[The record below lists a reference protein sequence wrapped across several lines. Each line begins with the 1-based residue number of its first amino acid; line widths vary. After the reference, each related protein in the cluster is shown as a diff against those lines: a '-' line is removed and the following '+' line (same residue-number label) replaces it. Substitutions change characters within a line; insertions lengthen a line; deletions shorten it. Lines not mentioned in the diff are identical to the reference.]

1 MQNFNVDIS
10 TSHIPQ
16 ALYVKQGDSL
26 SRFFALT
33 IADNG
38 SPWEPPENA
47 AYTIRFSTSAG
58 TGWYDTIQLV
68 GGTTRPAVSAAGN
81 VLTCEVAEQATLGN
95 GQMCVMVNDATG
107 YQLGTWNLNII
118 AEVVPGANSQ
128 EAESYYG
135 VLAGQIAKAL
145 AAEQGA
151 TEQANLAKQYAD
163 SIDPSQ
169 FATQAELA
177 AKTTGHIIQNP
188 DGAAMTQRAALQFVG
203 FNVADDPSGKTV
215 VSPKTAGGTQ
225 NVAGYVGE
233 ISLFADNQLRENHVW
248 ADGSTIDPA
257 QWPDL
262 AAYAATAGWETDSG
276 TGRYKM
282 PNLQGCF
289 LLPSSAEYAVNT
301 TGGEKEHTLTVDEM
315 PAHAHVYQNP
325 LLAFTSTPP
334 SGQSTLHLAGTSS
347 GAGWMGT
354 DAIGKQATAST
365 GNGQPHNNMPPYYVV
380 TAQIRAKVDIIEATA
395 VEVNGNTL
403 GGFEDGQVL
412 AQQGG
417 KIVGQPGAIKTFVG
431 VSNLGLTSGSAT
443 TAQVFDA
450 MPKNSMAY
458 LNSTNVADP
467 PDLYGLIIVHKIS
480 SYRGQATFY
489 QAGNSTV
496 AKTQQMYIKQDG
508 GGLSGVWAATS
519 TVLSTSIVTIKSSG
533 KVEPDGFVEASVSFS
548 AVPGASAYIAIPQTC
563 NFGAIDA
570 LAVSGTKVTATLVNL
585 SAASHTMMATAL
597 IVALG

>member
-16 ALYVKQGDSL
+16 VLYVKQGDSL

-95 GQMCVMVNDATG
+95 GQLCVMVNDATG
-107 YQLGTWNLNII
+107 YQLCTWNLNII
-118 AEVVPGANSQ
+118 TEVVPGANSQ

-169 FATQAELA
+169 FATQAQLA

-188 DGAAMTQRAALQFVG
+188 DGTAMTQRAALQFVG
-203 FNVADDPSGKTV
+203 FQVNDDPSGKTV
-215 VSPKTAGGTQ
+215 VSPKTSGDTK

-248 ADGSTIDPA
+248 ADGSTINPA
-257 QWPDL
+257 TWPDL

-276 TGRYKM
+276 TGWYKT

-289 LLPSSAEYAVNT
+289 LLPSSSEHAVNT

-315 PAHAHVYQNP
+315 PAHTHAFQSP

-334 SGQSTLHLAGTSS
+334 SGQSTVQLEGTSS
-347 GAGWMGT
+347 NAGWMGT
-354 DAIGKQATAST
+354 DAIGKPATAST
-365 GNGQPHNNMPPYYVV
+365 GGGKPHNNMPPYYVV

-417 KIVGQPGAIKTFVG
+417 KIVGREITAASLGAVQP
-431 VSNLGLTSGSAT
+431 
-443 TAQVFDA
+443 
-450 MPKNSMAY
+450 
-458 LNSTNVADP
+458 
-467 PDLYGLIIVHKIS
+467 
-480 SYRGQATFY
+480 Y
-489 QAGNSTV
+489 QAGDSFTLSSFAFNGFLTGANKSIRFCIPLCKPVSASAASIT
-496 AKTQQMYIKQDG
+496 G
-508 GGLSGVWAATS
+508 GGRIRQNGEYLFGTGSVDANFS
-519 TVLSTSIVTIKSSG
+519 TLDS
-533 KVEPDGFVEASVSFS
+533 
-548 AVPGASAYIAIPQTC
+548 
-563 NFGAIDA
+563 
-570 LAVSGTKVTATLVNL
+570 VTATIQEGFL
-585 SAASHTMMATAL
+585 SITMTKNSGFGGTNNDT
-597 IVALG
+597 ISFSGTVTITFG

>member
-16 ALYVKQGDSL
+16 AIYVKQGDSL

-95 GQMCVMVNDATG
+95 GQLCVMVNDATG

-135 VLAGQIAKAL
+135 VLAGQIAQAL

-169 FATQAELA
+169 FATQAELDA
-177 AKTTGHIIQNP
+177 TRAQLASKTTGHVIQDSTGESMP
-188 DGAAMTQRAALQFVG
+188 QRANLRFSGALSV
-203 FNVADDPSGKTV
+203 VDSPSDNTTY
-215 VSPKTAGGTQ
+215 VSPISSGTQ

-248 ADGSTIDPA
+248 ADGSTINPA
-257 QWPDL
+257 TWPDL

-276 TGRYKM
+276 TGWYKT

-289 LLPSSAEYAVNT
+289 LLPSSAEHAVNT
-301 TGGEKEHTLTVDEM
+301 TGGEKEHTLTVQEM
-315 PAHAHVYQNP
+315 PAHTHT
-325 LLAFTSTPP
+325 TSIAYRTMYMSNDEGVARK
-334 SGQSTLHLAGTSS
+334 SGDLITEGGS
-347 GAGWMGT
+347 GEKSYT
-354 DAIGKQATAST
+354 TAST
-365 GNGQPHNNMPPYYVV
+365 GGGQPHNNMPPYYVV

-417 KIVGQPGAIKTFVG
+417 KIVGKEITAASLGAVQP
-431 VSNLGLTSGSAT
+431 
-443 TAQVFDA
+443 
-450 MPKNSMAY
+450 
-458 LNSTNVADP
+458 
-467 PDLYGLIIVHKIS
+467 
-480 SYRGQATFY
+480 Y
-489 QAGNSTV
+489 QAGDTVSLNDYDFYAGVVTTSATELYFSIPLAKPVFANNAEISGMYNVRGSTSEY
-496 AKTQQMYIKQDG
+496 YIANKQFPAASTMSVTITPV
-508 GGLSGVWAATS
+508 GLSVKFSPKWDTQPKNNISVTVHTS
-519 TVLSTSIVTIKSSG
+519 NVKIRFT
-533 KVEPDGFVEASVSFS
+533 
-548 AVPGASAYIAIPQTC
+548 
-563 NFGAIDA
+563 
-570 LAVSGTKVTATLVNL
+570 
-585 SAASHTMMATAL
+585 
-597 IVALG
+597 

>member
-95 GQMCVMVNDATG
+95 GQLCVMVNDATG

-135 VLAGQIAKAL
+135 VLAGQIAQAL
-145 AAEQGA
+145 AAEQVA

-163 SIDPSQ
+163 SIDQSQ
-169 FATQAELA
+169 FATQAELDATQAELDATQAELDATQAELDATRAQLA
-177 AKTTGHIIQNP
+177 AKTTGHVIQTP
-188 DGAAMTQRAALQFVG
+188 DGAAMPQRAALQFVG
-203 FNVADDPSGKTV
+203 FQVNDDPSGKTV
-215 VSPKTAGGTQ
+215 VSPKTAGGTK

-248 ADGSTIDPA
+248 ADGSTINPTT
-257 QWPDL
+257 WPDL

-276 TGRYKM
+276 TWWYKT

-289 LLPSSAEYAVNT
+289 LLPSSAEYSVNT
-301 TGGEKEHTLTVDEM
+301 TGGEKEHTLTVQEM
-315 PAHAHVYQNP
+315 PAHKHDKIHSLQGSQQLQFAN
-325 LLAFTSTPP
+325 
-334 SGQSTLHLAGTSS
+334 
-347 GAGWMGT
+347 
-354 DAIGKQATAST
+354 ST
-365 GNGQPHNNMPPYYVV
+365 GSQIGYAGVTNNSGMPYDTPYAEPAYTSETGGGQPHNNMPPYYVV

-417 KIVGQPGAIKTFVG
+417 KIVGKEITAASLGAVQPYQARDSFT
-431 VSNLGLTSGSAT
+431 
-443 TAQVFDA
+443 
-450 MPKNSMAY
+450 
-458 LNSTNVADP
+458 
-467 PDLYGLIIVHKIS
+467 IS
-480 SYRGQATFY
+480 SFAFNGFLTGANTSIRFCIPLCKP
-489 QAGNSTV
+489 V
-496 AKTQQMYIKQDG
+496 AASSAAITG
-508 GGLSGVWAATS
+508 GGRVRQNGEYLFGTGSVDANFDTLDSVTATIQEGFLSINMTKRA
-519 TVLSTSIVTIKSSG
+519 
-533 KVEPDGFVEASVSFS
+533 GFGGTNNDTVSFS
-548 AVPGASAYIAIPQTC
+548 GTVTIT
-563 NFGAIDA
+563 FG
-570 LAVSGTKVTATLVNL
+570 
-585 SAASHTMMATAL
+585 
-597 IVALG
+597 

>member
-26 SRFFALT
+26 SRYFVLT

-47 AYTIRFSTSAG
+47 VYTIRFSTSAG
-58 TGWYDTIQLV
+58 SGWYDTIQLV

-95 GQMCVMVNDATG
+95 GQLCVMVNDATG
-107 YQLGTWNLNII
+107 YQLGTWNLNIT
-118 AEVVPGANSQ
+118 AEVVPGANSP

-135 VLAGQIAKAL
+135 VLAGQIAQAL
-145 AAEQGA
+145 AAEQVA

-169 FATQAELA
+169 FATQAQLA
-177 AKTTGHIIQNP
+177 AKTTGHVVQNP
-188 DGAAMTQRAALQFVG
+188 SGTAMTQRANLKFAGAFSV
-203 FNVADDPSGKTV
+203 VDDPSGDATI
-215 VSPKTAGGTQ
+215 VSPVSSGTQ

-276 TGRYKM
+276 TGWYKT

-289 LLPSSAEYAVNT
+289 LLPSSSEHAVNT

-315 PAHAHVYQNP
+315 PAHKHDKILSLQDSQQLQFAN
-325 LLAFTSTPP
+325 
-334 SGQSTLHLAGTSS
+334 
-347 GAGWMGT
+347 
-354 DAIGKQATAST
+354 ST
-365 GNGQPHNNMPPYYVV
+365 GSQIGYACVINNSGVPDNVPYANQAYTSETGGGQPHNNMPPYYVV
-380 TAQIRAKVDIIEATA
+380 TAQIRAKVDIISATA
-395 VEVNGNTL
+395 VEINGNTL

-417 KIVGQPGAIKTFVG
+417 KIVGRSITAESLGAVQP
-431 VSNLGLTSGSAT
+431 
-443 TAQVFDA
+443 
-450 MPKNSMAY
+450 
-458 LNSTNVADP
+458 
-467 PDLYGLIIVHKIS
+467 
-480 SYRGQATFY
+480 Y
-489 QAGNSTV
+489 QAGDTITLNHSAV
-496 AKTQQMYIKQDG
+496 AAYVTG
-508 GGLSGVWAATS
+508 GGADLNFQIPLDKPVNAAAAAFSGQINVRMSTGQYALNNITIQSTDSAIGPSGVKFTFKPSWDNAPANNVVLVVQVYAGATI
-519 TVLSTSIVTIKSSG
+519 TLS
-533 KVEPDGFVEASVSFS
+533 
-548 AVPGASAYIAIPQTC
+548 
-563 NFGAIDA
+563 
-570 LAVSGTKVTATLVNL
+570 
-585 SAASHTMMATAL
+585 
-597 IVALG
+597 

>member
-95 GQMCVMVNDATG
+95 GQLCVMVNDSTG
-107 YQLGTWNLNII
+107 YQLGMWNLNII

-169 FATQAELA
+169 FATHAELDA
-177 AKTTGHIIQNP
+177 TQAQLDAKTTGHVIQNP
-188 DGAAMTQRAALQFVG
+188 DGTAMTQRANLKFAGAFSV
-203 FNVADDPSGKTV
+203 VDDPSGDATV
-215 VSPKTAGGTQ
+215 VSPISSGTQ

-248 ADGSTIDPA
+248 ADGSTINPA
-257 QWPDL
+257 TWPDL

-276 TGRYKM
+276 TGWYKT

-289 LLPSSAEYAVNT
+289 LLPSSSEYAVNT
-301 TGGEKEHTLTVDEM
+301 TGGEATHTLTVDEM
-315 PAHAHVYQNP
+315 PAHTHVYQNP
-325 LLAFTSTPP
+325 MLAFTSTPP
-334 SGQSTLHLAGTSS
+334 SGKHTVQLQETGS
-347 GAGWMGT
+347 GGGWLGT
-354 DAIGKQATAST
+354 DAIGKPAPAST
-365 GNGQPHNNMPPYYVV
+365 GGGQPHNNMPPYYVV

-395 VEVNGNTL
+395 VEVNGNTM
-403 GGFEDGQVL
+403 GGFEDGQFL
-412 AQQGG
+412 KQKNG
-417 KIVGQPGAIKTFVG
+417 KLVGATDPTVPFAKAIITAKNGFTVNSRCFVISYGAIYVCNVDIKVPSNISVG
-431 VSNLGLTSGSAT
+431 WVDIFTTDLPACTDVTVRLTRGRADDSHAESRDFQFHGNRLEAYFESNDGGLTILGT
-443 TAQVFDA
+443 
-450 MPKNSMAY
+450 
-458 LNSTNVADP
+458 
-467 PDLYGLIIVHKIS
+467 IV
-480 SYRGQATFY
+480 SYR
-489 QAGNSTV
+489 
-496 AKTQQMYIKQDG
+496 K
-508 GGLSGVWAATS
+508 
-519 TVLSTSIVTIKSSG
+519 
-533 KVEPDGFVEASVSFS
+533 P
-548 AVPGASAYIAIPQTC
+548 
-563 NFGAIDA
+563 
-570 LAVSGTKVTATLVNL
+570 
-585 SAASHTMMATAL
+585 
-597 IVALG
+597 

>member
-95 GQMCVMVNDATG
+95 GQLCVMVNDATG

-135 VLAGQIAKAL
+135 VLAGQIAQAL

-169 FATQAELA
+169 FATQAELDA
-177 AKTTGHIIQNP
+177 TQAELDAKTTGHVIQNP
-188 DGAAMTQRAALQFVG
+188 DGTAMTQRANLKFAGAFSV
-203 FNVADDPSGKTV
+203 VDDPSGDATV
-215 VSPKTAGGTQ
+215 VSPISSGTQ

-248 ADGSTIDPA
+248 ADGSTINPTT
-257 QWPDL
+257 WPDL
-262 AAYAATAGWETDSG
+262 AAYAATAGWETDSW
-276 TGRYKM
+276 TGWYKT

-315 PAHAHVYQNP
+315 PAHKHDKILSLQGSQQLQFAN
-325 LLAFTSTPP
+325 
-334 SGQSTLHLAGTSS
+334 
-347 GAGWMGT
+347 
-354 DAIGKQATAST
+354 ST
-365 GNGQPHNNMPPYYVV
+365 GSQIGYAGVVNNTGVPDSTQFANVAYTSEAGGGQAHNNMPPYYVV

-417 KIVGQPGAIKTFVG
+417 KIVGKEITAASLGAVQPYKAGDSIDATASAIIGGITSSGTKAYFLIHLDRPVTAAN
-431 VSNLGLTSGSAT
+431 VSISGTLYLRQNGTYIFGSGSGPGN
-443 TAQVFDA
+443 F
-450 MPKNSMAY
+450 
-458 LNSTNVADP
+458 ADLSP
-467 PDLYGLIIVHKIS
+467 KIS
-480 SYRGQATFY
+480 VTP
-489 QAGNSTV
+489 
-496 AKTQQMYIKQDG
+496 M
-508 GGLSGVWAATS
+508 GLAMILDNGTAFTGVTNN
-519 TVLSTSIVTIKSSG
+519 
-533 KVEPDGFVEASVSFS
+533 D
-548 AVPGASAYIAIPQTC
+548 IAWMQI
-563 NFGAIDA
+563 
-570 LAVSGTKVTATLVNL
+570 VSGTITFR
-585 SAASHTMMATAL
+585 
-597 IVALG
+597 

>member
-1 MQNFNVDIS
+1 MQNFSVDIS

-95 GQMCVMVNDATG
+95 GQLCVMVNDATG

-118 AEVVPGANSQ
+118 VEVVPGANSQ

-169 FATQAELA
+169 FATQAELDATQAQLA

-188 DGAAMTQRAALQFVG
+188 DGTAMTQRAALQFVG
-203 FNVADDPSGKTV
+203 FQVADDPSGKTV
-215 VSPKTAGGTQ
+215 VSPKTSGDTK

-276 TGRYKM
+276 TGWYKT
-282 PNLQGCF
+282 PVLSGTV
-289 LLPSSAEYAVNT
+289 YA
-301 TGGEKEHTLTVDEM
+301 TGFDV
-315 PAHAHVYQNP
+315 
-325 LLAFTSTPP
+325 
-334 SGQSTLHLAGTSS
+334 GQ
-347 GAGWMGT
+347 M
-354 DAIGKQATAST
+354 
-365 GNGQPHNNMPPYYVV
+365 N
-380 TAQIRAKVDIIEATA
+380 AQIRAKVDIIEATA

-403 GGFEDGQVL
+403 AGFEDGQVL

-417 KIVGQPGAIKTFVG
+417 KMAGVDPTPALVGFSSANLSTQKGETVGSNYSKAFRFGRICFLSISLSLTSAPAAYSRTTVLLSGLPKAAVECGATCYSQEEGLSHYMQIGTDG
-431 VSNLGLTSGSAT
+431 VLKLFTNGKGFSQTNPFLWGGLT
-443 TAQVFDA
+443 
-450 MPKNSMAY
+450 Y
-458 LNSTNVADP
+458 LIAD
-467 PDLYGLIIVHKIS
+467 
-480 SYRGQATFY
+480 
-489 QAGNSTV
+489 GN
-496 AKTQQMYIKQDG
+496 
-508 GGLSGVWAATS
+508 
-519 TVLSTSIVTIKSSG
+519 
-533 KVEPDGFVEASVSFS
+533 
-548 AVPGASAYIAIPQTC
+548 
-563 NFGAIDA
+563 
-570 LAVSGTKVTATLVNL
+570 
-585 SAASHTMMATAL
+585 
-597 IVALG
+597 

>member
-33 IADNG
+33 VADNG

-47 AYTIRFSTSAG
+47 AYTIRFSTPAG

-95 GQMCVMVNDATG
+95 GQLCVMVNDSTG
-107 YQLGTWNLNII
+107 YQLGMWNLNII

-135 VLAGQIAKAL
+135 VLAGQIAQAL

-169 FATQAELA
+169 FATQAELDATQAQLA

-188 DGAAMTQRAALQFVG
+188 DGTAMTQRANLKFAGAFSV
-203 FNVADDPSGKTV
+203 VDDPSGDATV
-215 VSPKTAGGTQ
+215 VSPISSGTQ

-248 ADGSTIDPA
+248 ADGSTINPTT
-257 QWPDL
+257 WPDL
-262 AAYAATAGWETDSG
+262 AAYAATAGWKTDSG
-276 TGRYKM
+276 TGWYKT

-289 LLPSSAEYAVNT
+289 LLPSSSEYAVNT
-301 TGGEKEHTLTVDEM
+301 SGGEATHSHTYGVRYSEYYGALVDGIAAKDY
-315 PAHAHVYQNP
+315 PTGTFLGKKPQP
-325 LLAFTSTPP
+325 TK
-334 SGQSTLHLAGTSS
+334 GQSINSGLAAQKSNTQSDQWLAEAQTS
-347 GAGWMGT
+347 AEPT
-354 DAIGKQATAST
+354 
-365 GNGQPHNNMPPYYVV
+365 MPPYYVV

-417 KIVGQPGAIKTFVG
+417 KIVGREITAASLGAVQPYKAGDSFTITNG
-431 VSNLGLTSGSAT
+431 VFNGFI
-443 TAQVFDA
+443 TAANTLMRFCI
-450 MPKNSMAY
+450 PLCKP
-458 LNSTNVADP
+458 VAA
-467 PDLYGLIIVHKIS
+467 S
-480 SYRGQATFY
+480 SV
-489 QAGNSTV
+489 TV
-496 AKTQQMYIKQDG
+496 
-508 GGLSGVWAATS
+508 SGVGKIRQNGNYLFGT
-519 TVLSTSIVTIKSSG
+519 SSG
-533 KVEPDGFVEASVSFS
+533 PYPSINGVVSAEIQEGFIFLELTGEFTGGVNNETASFATNSLTITFS
-548 AVPGASAYIAIPQTC
+548 
-563 NFGAIDA
+563 
-570 LAVSGTKVTATLVNL
+570 
-585 SAASHTMMATAL
+585 
-597 IVALG
+597 

>member
-10 TSHIPQ
+10 TSRIPQ

-95 GQMCVMVNDATG
+95 GQLCVMVNDATG
-107 YQLGTWNLNII
+107 YQIGMWNLNII

-169 FATQAELA
+169 FATQAELDA
-177 AKTTGHIIQNP
+177 TQAQL
-188 DGAAMTQRAALQFVG
+188 AAMTAGHVIQDSTGESMPQRANLRFSGALSV
-203 FNVADDPSGKTV
+203 VDSPSDNTTY
-215 VSPKTAGGTQ
+215 VSPISSGTQ

-248 ADGSTIDPA
+248 ADGSTINPA
-257 QWPDL
+257 TWPDL

-276 TGRYKM
+276 TGWYKT

-289 LLPSSAEYAVNT
+289 LLPSSSEYAVNT

-315 PAHAHVYQNP
+315 PAHAHVLQNP
-325 LLAFTSTPP
+325 MLAFSSTPP
-334 SGQSTLHLAGTSS
+334 SGKSTVQLSGTSS
-347 GAGWMGT
+347 GPGWLGT
-354 DAIGKQATAST
+354 DALGTQATAST
-365 GNGQPHNNMPPYYVV
+365 GGGQPHNNMPPYYVV

-403 GGFEDGQVL
+403 SGFDDGQVL

-417 KIVGQPGAIKTFVG
+417 KIVGKEITAASLGAVQP
-431 VSNLGLTSGSAT
+431 
-443 TAQVFDA
+443 
-450 MPKNSMAY
+450 
-458 LNSTNVADP
+458 
-467 PDLYGLIIVHKIS
+467 
-480 SYRGQATFY
+480 Y
-489 QAGNSTV
+489 QAGDSIDATASAIVGGITSSGSKAYFILPLDKPVAAQSASISGTLYLRQKGAYIFSGTSGPGSFNSLSPSISVTPF
-496 AKTQQMYIKQDG
+496 
-508 GGLSGVWAATS
+508 GLSVVLNNGSAFTGVTNND
-519 TVLSTSIVTIKSSG
+519 IVWMQI
-533 KVEPDGFVEASVSFS
+533 
-548 AVPGASAYIAIPQTC
+548 
-563 NFGAIDA
+563 
-570 LAVSGTKVTATLVNL
+570 VSGTITF
-585 SAASHTMMATAL
+585 S
-597 IVALG
+597 

>member
-1 MQNFNVDIS
+1 MQNFSVDIS

-16 ALYVKQGDSL
+16 TLFVKQGDSL

-95 GQMCVMVNDATG
+95 GQLCVIVNDATG
-107 YQLGTWNLNII
+107 YQLGMWNLNII

-135 VLAGQIAKAL
+135 VLAGQIAQAL

-169 FATQAELA
+169 FATQAELDATQAQLA
-177 AKTTGHIIQNP
+177 AKTAGHVVQNP
-188 DGAAMTQRAALQFVG
+188 DGTAMTQRANLKFAGAFSV
-203 FNVADDPSGKTV
+203 VDDPSGDATV
-215 VSPKTAGGTQ
+215 VSPKTASDAK

-248 ADGSTIDPA
+248 ADGSTINPA
-257 QWPDL
+257 TWPDL
-262 AAYAATAGWETDSG
+262 AAYAATAGWEADSG
-276 TGRYKM
+276 TGWYKT

-289 LLPSSAEYAVNT
+289 LLPSSSEYAVNT

-315 PAHAHVYQNP
+315 PAHTHA
-325 LLAFTSTPP
+325 TSISFRTMYMSNDEGAARK
-334 SGQSTLHLAGTSS
+334 SGDLITEGGSGINSYVSEPAG
-347 GAGWMGT
+347 G
-354 DAIGKQATAST
+354 
-365 GNGQPHNNMPPYYVV
+365 GQPHNNMPPYYVV

-417 KIVGQPGAIKTFVG
+417 KIVGREITAASLGAVQP
-431 VSNLGLTSGSAT
+431 
-443 TAQVFDA
+443 
-450 MPKNSMAY
+450 
-458 LNSTNVADP
+458 
-467 PDLYGLIIVHKIS
+467 
-480 SYRGQATFY
+480 Y
-489 QAGNSTV
+489 QAGDTVSLNDYDFYAGVVTTSATELYFSIPLAKPVFANNAEISGMYNVRGPASEYYIANKQFPAASTMSV
-496 AKTQQMYIKQDG
+496 TITPV
-508 GGLSGVWAATS
+508 GLSVKFSPEWDTQPKNNIS
-519 TVLSTSIVTIKSSG
+519 VTV
-533 KVEPDGFVEASVSFS
+533 
-548 AVPGASAYIAIPQTC
+548 QTA
-563 NFGAIDA
+563 NVKIRF
-570 LAVSGTKVTATLVNL
+570 T
-585 SAASHTMMATAL
+585 
-597 IVALG
+597 

>member
-68 GGTTRPAVSAAGN
+68 GSTTRPAVSAAGN

-95 GQMCVMVNDATG
+95 GQLCVMVNDATG

-135 VLAGQIAKAL
+135 VLAGQIAQAL

-169 FATQAELA
+169 FATQAELDATQAQLA
-177 AKTTGHIIQNP
+177 AKTTGHVIQDSTGESMP
-188 DGAAMTQRAALQFVG
+188 QRANLRFSGALSV
-203 FNVADDPSGKTV
+203 VDSPSDNTTY
-215 VSPKTAGGTQ
+215 VSPISSGTQ

-248 ADGSTIDPA
+248 ADGSTINPST
-257 QWPDL
+257 WPDL

-276 TGRYKM
+276 TGWYKT

-289 LLPSSAEYAVNT
+289 LLPSSSEYSVNT
-301 TGGEKEHTLTVDEM
+301 TGGEATHVLTLEEM
-315 PAHAHVYQNP
+315 PTHSHGVTQGYAQTGSTGGFA
-325 LLAFTSTPP
+325 LTSY
-334 SGQSTLHLAGTSS
+334 SGSS
-347 GAGWMGT
+347 GV
-354 DAIGKQATAST
+354 T
-365 GNGQPHNNMPPYYVV
+365 GDTGSGQPHNNMPPYYVV

-417 KIVGQPGAIKTFVG
+417 KIAGISITAASLGAVQPYKAGDTI
-431 VSNLGLTSGSAT
+431 SYGSVLLAGRATTGNVKVTIPLSRPCTAT
-443 TAQVFDA
+443 TAAISGRCTIRGADA
-450 MPKNSMAY
+450 TILASNVDFSATATVSENAITATIPITY
-458 LNSTNVADP
+458 GTEPTNYALVSF
-467 PDLYGLIIVHKIS
+467 L
-480 SYRGQATFY
+480 
-489 QAGNSTV
+489 
-496 AKTQQMYIKQDG
+496 
-508 GGLSGVWAATS
+508 ATS
-519 TVLSTSIVTIKSSG
+519 ITITLS
-533 KVEPDGFVEASVSFS
+533 
-548 AVPGASAYIAIPQTC
+548 
-563 NFGAIDA
+563 
-570 LAVSGTKVTATLVNL
+570 
-585 SAASHTMMATAL
+585 
-597 IVALG
+597 

>member
-16 ALYVKQGDSL
+16 VLHVKQGDSL

-95 GQMCVMVNDATG
+95 GQLCVMVNDATG

-169 FATQAELA
+169 FATQAQLD

-188 DGAAMTQRAALQFVG
+188 DGTAMTQRAALQFVG
-203 FNVADDPSGKTV
+203 FQVNDDPSGKTV
-215 VSPKTAGGTQ
+215 VSQKTTGDTK

-262 AAYAATAGWETDSG
+262 AAYAATAGWETDSS
-276 TGRYKM
+276 TGWYKT

-289 LLPSSAEYAVNT
+289 LLPSSSEYSVNT
-301 TGGEKEHTLTVDEM
+301 TGGEKEHTLTTTEL
-315 PAHAHVYQNP
+315 PAHTHELSVGYRT
-325 LLAFTSTPP
+325 LYMSTDEGQARK
-334 SGQSTLHLAGTSS
+334 SGDLITESGT
-347 GAGWMGT
+347 GT
-354 DAIGKQATAST
+354 QQYTTAST
-365 GNGQPHNNMPPYYVV
+365 GGGLPHNNMPPYYVV
-380 TAQIRAKVDIIEATA
+380 TAQIRAKVDIISATA

-403 GGFEDGQVL
+403 SGFEDGQVL

-417 KIVGQPGAIKTFVG
+417 KIVGKEITAASLGAVQP
-431 VSNLGLTSGSAT
+431 
-443 TAQVFDA
+443 
-450 MPKNSMAY
+450 
-458 LNSTNVADP
+458 
-467 PDLYGLIIVHKIS
+467 
-480 SYRGQATFY
+480 Y
-489 QAGNSTV
+489 QAGDTITLNHSAMVAYVTAGGTELNFQIPLDRPVNATAAAFSGQINVRMSTGQY
-496 AKTQQMYIKQDG
+496 ALNNITIQSTDSAIG
-508 GGLSGVWAATS
+508 PSGVKFTFKPNWNNAPANNVVLVVQIYNGATI
-519 TVLSTSIVTIKSSG
+519 TLS
-533 KVEPDGFVEASVSFS
+533 
-548 AVPGASAYIAIPQTC
+548 
-563 NFGAIDA
+563 
-570 LAVSGTKVTATLVNL
+570 
-585 SAASHTMMATAL
+585 
-597 IVALG
+597 

>member
-38 SPWEPPENA
+38 SPWEPPENV
-47 AYTIRFSTSAG
+47 AYTIRFSTSSG

-95 GQMCVMVNDATG
+95 GQLCVMVNDATG

-151 TEQANLAKQYAD
+151 TEQANLAKQYAN
-163 SIDPSQ
+163 SINPSQ
-169 FATQAELA
+169 FATQAELD
-177 AKTTGHIIQNP
+177 AKTTGHVVQNP
-188 DGAAMTQRAALQFVG
+188 DGTAMPQRANLKFAGAFSAV
-203 FNVADDPSGKTV
+203 DDPSGDATI
-215 VSPKTAGGTQ
+215 VSPISSGTQ

-248 ADGSTIDPA
+248 ADGSTINPA
-257 QWPDL
+257 TWPDL

-276 TGRYKM
+276 TGWYKT

-289 LLPSSAEYAVNT
+289 LLPSSSEYAVNT
-301 TGGEKEHTLTVDEM
+301 TGGEKEHTLTVQEM
-315 PAHAHVYQNP
+315 PAHTHQITNKGGNVNSEPSWWAM
-325 LLAFTSTPP
+325 STMDNAAAPDSYP
-334 SGQSTLHLAGTSS
+334 TGINTG
-347 GAGWMGT
+347 
-354 DAIGKQATAST
+354 ST
-365 GNGQPHNNMPPYYVV
+365 GGGQPHNNMPPYYVV

-403 GGFEDGQVL
+403 SGFEDGQVL

-417 KIVGQPGAIKTFVG
+417 KIVGQEITAASLGAVQPYKTG
-431 VSNLGLTSGSAT
+431 DTISYGTAMLSGRAT
-443 TAQVFDA
+443 TSNVQVTI
-450 MPKNSMAY
+450 P
-458 LNSTNVADP
+458 
-467 PDLYGLIIVHKIS
+467 
-480 SYRGQATFY
+480 
-489 QAGNSTV
+489 
-496 AKTQQMYIKQDG
+496 
-508 GGLSGVWAATS
+508 LSRPCTATS
-519 TVLSTSIVTIKSSG
+519 AEISG
-533 KVEPDGFVEASVSFS
+533 TAAIRDASGNLLANASVSTT
-548 AVPGASAYIAIPQTC
+548 ATPGANVITVTIPITYSTQPT
-563 NFGAIDA
+563 NYM
-570 LAVSGTKVTATLVNL
+570 LVSVLLTGLTITL
-585 SAASHTMMATAL
+585 S
-597 IVALG
+597 

>member
-26 SRFFALT
+26 SRFFAIT

-47 AYTIRFSTSAG
+47 AYTIRFATSAG

-81 VLTCEVAEQATLGN
+81 VLTCEVAEQATMGN
-95 GQMCVMVNDATG
+95 GQLCVMVNDATG
-107 YQLGTWNLNII
+107 YQLGMWNLNII

-135 VLAGQIAKAL
+135 VLAGQIAQAL

-169 FATQAELA
+169 FATQAELDATQAQLA

-188 DGAAMTQRAALQFVG
+188 DGTAMPQRANLKFAGAFSAV
-203 FNVADDPSGKTV
+203 DDPSGDATI
-215 VSPKTAGGTQ
+215 VSPVSSGTQ

-248 ADGSTIDPA
+248 ADGSTIDPV

-276 TGRYKM
+276 TGWYKT

-289 LLPSSAEYAVNT
+289 LLPSSSEYAVNT
-301 TGGEKEHTLTVDEM
+301 TGGEATHTLTVQEM
-315 PAHAHVYQNP
+315 PSHSHPVQVWSADGNKNYYVRDQRTES
-325 LLAFTSTPP
+325 TSP
-334 SGQSTLHLAGTSS
+334 STANNY
-347 GAGWMGT
+347 
-354 DAIGKQATAST
+354 ATAV
-365 GNGQPHNNMPPYYVV
+365 GGDQPHNNMPPYYVV
-380 TAQIRAKVDIIEATA
+380 TAQIRAKVDIISATA

-403 GGFEDGQVL
+403 SGFEDGQVL

-417 KIVGQPGAIKTFVG
+417 KIAGKEITAASLGAVQP
-431 VSNLGLTSGSAT
+431 
-443 TAQVFDA
+443 
-450 MPKNSMAY
+450 
-458 LNSTNVADP
+458 
-467 PDLYGLIIVHKIS
+467 
-480 SYRGQATFY
+480 Y
-489 QAGNSTV
+489 QAGDTITLNHSVAVAYVTGVGTDLNFQIPLDRPVNATAAAFSGQINVRMSTGQY
-496 AKTQQMYIKQDG
+496 ALNNITIQSTDSAIG
-508 GGLSGVWAATS
+508 PSGVKFTFKPNWNNAPANNVVLVVQVYAGATI
-519 TVLSTSIVTIKSSG
+519 TLS
-533 KVEPDGFVEASVSFS
+533 
-548 AVPGASAYIAIPQTC
+548 
-563 NFGAIDA
+563 
-570 LAVSGTKVTATLVNL
+570 
-585 SAASHTMMATAL
+585 
-597 IVALG
+597 

>member
-33 IADNG
+33 VADNG

-107 YQLGTWNLNII
+107 YQLGMWNLNII

-135 VLAGQIAKAL
+135 VLSGQIAQAL

-169 FATQAELA
+169 FATQAELDATQAQLA

-188 DGAAMTQRAALQFVG
+188 DGTAMEQRAALQFVG

-215 VSPKTAGGTQ
+215 VSPKTAGDTK

-248 ADGSTIDPA
+248 ADGGTINPA
-257 QWPDL
+257 TWPDL

-276 TGRYKM
+276 TGWYKT

-289 LLPSSAEYAVNT
+289 LLPSSAEHAVNT
-301 TGGEKEHTLTVDEM
+301 TGGEATHSHTYGVRYSEYYGALVDGIAAKNY
-315 PAHAHVYQNP
+315 PTGTFLSKKPQ
-325 LLAFTSTPP
+325 STK
-334 SGQSTLHLAGTSS
+334 GQSINSGLATQKSNAQSDQWLAEAQTS
-347 GAGWMGT
+347 AEPT
-354 DAIGKQATAST
+354 
-365 GNGQPHNNMPPYYVV
+365 MPPYYVV

-403 GGFEDGQVL
+403 SGFEDGQVL
-412 AQQGG
+412 TQQDG
-417 KIVGQPGAIKTFVG
+417 KLVG
-431 VSNLGLTSGSAT
+431 VSGMLPYKAGDSFT
-443 TAQVFDA
+443 
-450 MPKNSMAY
+450 
-458 LNSTNVADP
+458 
-467 PDLYGLIIVHKIS
+467 IS
-480 SYRGQATFY
+480 SFAFNGFLTGANTSIRFCIPL
-489 QAGNSTV
+489 SKPV
-496 AKTQQMYIKQDG
+496 AASSAAITG
-508 GGLSGVWAATS
+508 GGRIRQNGEYLFGTGSVDANFS
-519 TVLSTSIVTIKSSG
+519 TLDSVTCTIQEGFLTVSMTKSA
-533 KVEPDGFVEASVSFS
+533 GFGGTNNDTVSFS
-548 AVPGASAYIAIPQTC
+548 GTVTIT
-563 NFGAIDA
+563 FG
-570 LAVSGTKVTATLVNL
+570 
-585 SAASHTMMATAL
+585 
-597 IVALG
+597 

>member
-16 ALYVKQGDSL
+16 TLFVKQGDSL

-33 IADNG
+33 VADNG

-81 VLTCEVAEQATLGN
+81 VLTCEVAEQATMGN
-95 GQMCVMVNDATG
+95 GQLCVMVNDSTG
-107 YQLGTWNLNII
+107 YQLGMWNLNII

-135 VLAGQIAKAL
+135 VLAGQIAQAL

-169 FATQAELA
+169 FATQAELD

-188 DGAAMTQRAALQFVG
+188 DGTAMTQRAALQFVG
-203 FNVADDPSGKTV
+203 FQVNDDPSGKTI

-248 ADGSTIDPA
+248 ADGSAINPVT
-257 QWPDL
+257 WPDL

-276 TGRYKM
+276 TGWYKT

-289 LLPSSAEYAVNT
+289 LLPSSSEYAVNT
-301 TGGEKEHTLTVDEM
+301 TGGEATHTLTVGEM
-315 PAHAHVYQNP
+315 PVHSHRVTQGYVQ
-325 LLAFTSTPP
+325 TGSTA
-334 SGQSTLHLAGTSS
+334 GYALSTYS
-347 GAGWMGT
+347 GASGR
-354 DAIGKQATAST
+354 IGEE
-365 GNGQPHNNMPPYYVV
+365 GGGQPHNNMPPYYVV
-380 TAQIRAKVDIIEATA
+380 TAQIRAKVDIISATA

-403 GGFEDGQVL
+403 GGFEDGQYLVQQNGKMAGASITPASIGAATASQGTL
-412 AQQGG
+412 ASTA
-417 KIVGQPGAIKTFVG
+417 VQPYKAGDTISYGTAILAGRATT
-431 VSNLGLTSGSAT
+431 SNVQVTIPLSRPCTAT
-443 TAQVFDA
+443 TAA
-450 MPKNSMAY
+450 ISGRC
-458 LNSTNVADP
+458 TIRGAD
-467 PDLYGLIIVHKIS
+467 
-480 SYRGQATFY
+480 
-489 QAGNSTV
+489 
-496 AKTQQMYIKQDG
+496 
-508 GGLSGVWAATS
+508 
-519 TVLSTSIVTIKSSG
+519 
-533 KVEPDGFVEASVSFS
+533 
-548 AVPGASAYIAIPQTC
+548 
-563 NFGAIDA
+563 
-570 LAVSGTKVTATLVNL
+570 
-585 SAASHTMMATAL
+585 ATAL
-597 IVALG
+597 ASNVDFSATATVSENAITATIPITYGTAPTNYALVSFLATSINITLS

>member
-81 VLTCEVAEQATLGN
+81 VLTCEVAEQATMGN
-95 GQMCVMVNDATG
+95 GQLCVMVNDATG
-107 YQLGTWNLNII
+107 YQLGMWNLNII

-135 VLAGQIAKAL
+135 VLAGQIAQAL

-169 FATQAELA
+169 FATQAELDATQAQLA
-177 AKTTGHIIQNP
+177 AKTTGHVIQNP
-188 DGAAMTQRAALQFVG
+188 DGSAMTQRAALQFVG

-215 VSPKTAGGTQ
+215 VSPKTAGDTK

-248 ADGSTIDPA
+248 ADGSTINPVT
-257 QWPDL
+257 WPDL

-276 TGRYKM
+276 TGWYKT

-301 TGGEKEHTLTVDEM
+301 TGGEKEHTHTYGVRYSEYYGAIVDGIEVKNYPTGAFPLVKPQVTNGKNINGGLTTQKSE
-315 PAHAHVYQNP
+315 
-325 LLAFTSTPP
+325 
-334 SGQSTLHLAGTSS
+334 
-347 GAGWMGT
+347 
-354 DAIGKQATAST
+354 
-365 GNGQPHNNMPPYYVV
+365 GQPVQFLAEAQTSAEPTMPPYYVV

-395 VEVNGNTL
+395 VEVNGNTM

-417 KIVGQPGAIKTFVG
+417 KIAGVDPTPALVGFSYSSLSPQKGEIVGSNYSKAFRFGRICFLSISLSLTSAPAAYSRTTVLLSGLPKAAVECGATCYSQEEGLSHYMEIGTDGVLKLFTNGKGFGKT
-431 VSNLGLTSGSAT
+431 NLFLWGGLTYLIA
-443 TAQVFDA
+443 DA
-450 MPKNSMAY
+450 N
-458 LNSTNVADP
+458 
-467 PDLYGLIIVHKIS
+467 
-480 SYRGQATFY
+480 
-489 QAGNSTV
+489 
-496 AKTQQMYIKQDG
+496 
-508 GGLSGVWAATS
+508 
-519 TVLSTSIVTIKSSG
+519 
-533 KVEPDGFVEASVSFS
+533 
-548 AVPGASAYIAIPQTC
+548 
-563 NFGAIDA
+563 
-570 LAVSGTKVTATLVNL
+570 
-585 SAASHTMMATAL
+585 
-597 IVALG
+597 

>member
-10 TSHIPQ
+10 ISHIPQ

-95 GQMCVMVNDATG
+95 GQLCVMVNDATG
-107 YQLGTWNLNII
+107 YQLGMWNLNII

-135 VLAGQIAKAL
+135 VLAGQIAQAIAAAQTATQQAGL
-145 AAEQGA
+145 AQ
-151 TEQANLAKQYAD
+151 QYAE
-163 SIDPSQ
+163 SISPENLV
-169 FATQAELA
+169 TQAQLA
-177 AKTTGHIIQNP
+177 AKTTGHVIQNP
-188 DGAAMTQRAALQFVG
+188 DGTAMTQRANLQFAGAFSV
-203 FNVADDPSGKTV
+203 VDDPSGNATI
-215 VSPKTAGGTQ
+215 VSPISSGTQ

-248 ADGSTIDPA
+248 ADGSTINPA
-257 QWPDL
+257 TWPDL

-276 TGRYKM
+276 TGWYKT

-301 TGGEKEHTLTVDEM
+301 TGGEEKHTLTVDEM
-315 PAHAHVYQNP
+315 PAHKHTYTPRVTWSNDVGWGIP
-325 LLAFTSTPP
+325 TSFADGSNLSVDKSIP
-334 SGQSTLHLAGTSS
+334 SDTE
-347 GAGWMGT
+347 
-354 DAIGKQATAST
+354 ATGS
-365 GNGQPHNNMPPYYVV
+365 GQPHNNMPPYYVV

-417 KIVGQPGAIKTFVG
+417 KIVGQEITAASLGAV
-431 VSNLGLTSGSAT
+431 
-443 TAQVFDA
+443 Q
-450 MPKNSMAY
+450 P
-458 LNSTNVADP
+458 
-467 PDLYGLIIVHKIS
+467 
-480 SYRGQATFY
+480 Y
-489 QAGNSTV
+489 QAGETISYGSAMLAGRATTDNVQVT
-496 AKTQQMYIKQDG
+496 IP
-508 GGLSGVWAATS
+508 LSRPCTATS
-519 TVLSTSIVTIKSSG
+519 AVISATAAIRDASGNLLANNAPVSTTATPWANAITVTI
-533 KVEPDGFVEASVSFS
+533 PITYDM
-548 AVPGASAYIAIPQTC
+548 PPTNY
-563 NFGAIDA
+563 
-570 LAVSGTKVTATLVNL
+570 TLVSVLLTSMTITL
-585 SAASHTMMATAL
+585 S
-597 IVALG
+597 

>member
-1 MQNFNVDIS
+1 MQNYNVDIS

-16 ALYVKQGDSL
+16 VLYVKQGDSL
-26 SRFFALT
+26 SRFFSLT
-33 IADNG
+33 VADNG

-81 VLTCEVAEQATLGN
+81 VLTCEVAEQATMGN

-135 VLAGQIAKAL
+135 VLAGQIAQAL
-145 AAEQGA
+145 AAEHGA

-169 FATQAELA
+169 FATQAELDA
-177 AKTTGHIIQNP
+177 TQAQLSAKTTGHIIQNP
-188 DGAAMTQRAALQFVG
+188 DGTAMTQRANLKFAGAFSV
-203 FNVADDPSGKTV
+203 VDDPSGDATV
-215 VSPKTAGGTQ
+215 VSPISSGTQ

-248 ADGSTIDPA
+248 ADGSTINPA
-257 QWPDL
+257 TWPDL

-276 TGRYKM
+276 TGWYKT

-289 LLPSSAEYAVNT
+289 LLPSSSEHAVNT
-301 TGGEKEHTLTVDEM
+301 TGGEKEHTHTYGVRYGEYYGALVDGIAAKDYPTGTFPGIKSQPTKAKNINSGITDQKKVKE
-315 PAHAHVYQNP
+315 AIHW
-325 LLAFTSTPP
+325 LAEAQTSAEPT
-334 SGQSTLHLAGTSS
+334 
-347 GAGWMGT
+347 
-354 DAIGKQATAST
+354 
-365 GNGQPHNNMPPYYVV
+365 MPPYYVV

-417 KIVGQPGAIKTFVG
+417 KIVGREITAASLGAVQPYQAGDTISYGTALLAGRATT
-431 VSNLGLTSGSAT
+431 SNVQVTIPLSRPCTAT
-443 TAQVFDA
+443 TAAISGRCTIRGADA
-450 MPKNSMAY
+450 TVLASNVDFSATATVSENAITATIPITYDTAP
-458 LNSTNVADP
+458 TNYALVSF
-467 PDLYGLIIVHKIS
+467 L
-480 SYRGQATFY
+480 
-489 QAGNSTV
+489 
-496 AKTQQMYIKQDG
+496 
-508 GGLSGVWAATS
+508 ATS
-519 TVLSTSIVTIKSSG
+519 INITLS
-533 KVEPDGFVEASVSFS
+533 
-548 AVPGASAYIAIPQTC
+548 
-563 NFGAIDA
+563 
-570 LAVSGTKVTATLVNL
+570 
-585 SAASHTMMATAL
+585 
-597 IVALG
+597 